1 MAIDPMQ
8 PIKLSSEKVY
18 QSRTFALY
26 RETFQK
32 DDRKISVDIVRHRGA
47 VGILPILSDE
57 VILERQFRYSLN
69 AWILE
74 IPAGTLEENET
85 DEECARRELAEETG
99 YSADKLVKM
108 GQIAATPGY
117 DDEIIRLFVAW
128 VSEEP
133 ATQHL
138 DQDEV
143 IKVAKLKKEELLKKV
158 REGEIFDGKTVVA
171 SLLAKEL
178 GYL

>member
-1 MAIDPMQ
+1 MQ

-26 RETFQK
+26 REIFQK
-32 DDRKISVDIVRHRGA
+32 DDRQISVDIVRHRGA
-47 VGILPILSDE
+47 VGILPIQDKE

-74 IPAGTLEENET
+74 IPAGTLEEGES
-85 DEECARRELAEETG
+85 DEGCARRELAEETG
-99 YSADKLVKM
+99 YSVDKLVKI

-128 VSEEP
+128 VSEKP

-143 IKVAKLKKEELLKKV
+143 INVVKVRGEELLEKIK
-158 REGEIFDGKTVVA
+158 RGEVFDGKTVVA